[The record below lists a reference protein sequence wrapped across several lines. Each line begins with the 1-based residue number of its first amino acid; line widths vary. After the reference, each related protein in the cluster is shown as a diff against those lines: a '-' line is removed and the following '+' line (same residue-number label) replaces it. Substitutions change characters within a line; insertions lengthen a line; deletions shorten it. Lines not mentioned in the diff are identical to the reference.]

1 MDPVGQNQTKAIEI
15 DLGLPD
21 EGVDLAGF
29 YPPRAW
35 GGSGG
40 GLKASLLIG
49 NLADGKKLVFGSIDA
64 LFIDGEFHD
73 ALANRLGKKYH
84 LNIIASHTHNAPA
97 LAKSL
102 PKLGKVSAGWF
113 DNVVARIVAGIIDER
128 AVKLAQFGCGSIA
141 TDLVINRR
149 LDAWQL
155 DYRRLKKGRLRLVRT
170 VALAPNP
177 NGEVDNEIK
186 AIFFKCAMGKVRA
199 IVWSLSAHPAFAP
212 EYASISP
219 DFPGVVGG
227 LLKKTYGDDLI
238 SIFLPGFAGSSIPK
252 CPALELGGQS
262 FMQVLIS
269 LAPFNK
275 SIPVFDPNSY
285 WLWSRNAAN
294 FIKDIGSV
302 IVWKGLHDLQLYY
315 ERGQPF
321 NVFKD
326 GSLGDIGLSITA
338 ISFGNHAAIITMN
351 GELLSEWSALL
362 SVPSNREE
370 LWIIS
375 GYGAGDCLYVPSE
388 SEIARGG
395 YEVERFQEFFGLSGR
410 FIKNIDATIRK
421 NLKLVINKLG

>member
-1 MDPVGQNQTKAIEI
+1 MGENLTKAIEI

-29 YPPRAW
+29 YPPRMW
-35 GGSGG
+35 DGSGC
-40 GLKASLLIG
+40 GLKASLLVSD
-49 NLADGKKLVFGSIDA
+49 LTDGQKLVFGSIDA
-64 LFIDGEFHD
+64 LFIDGQFHD

-102 PKLGKVSAGWF
+102 PKLGKLSAAWF
-113 DNVVARIVAGIIDER
+113 DKVVARIAAGIIDER
-128 AVKLAQFGCGSIA
+128 AVKLAQIGGGSIA

-212 EYASISP
+212 EHASISP

-227 LLKKTYGDDLI
+227 LLKKAYGDDLI

-252 CPALELGGQS
+252 CPALKLGRQS
-262 FMQVLIS
+262 FMQALIS

-294 FIKDIGSV
+294 FIKDIVSV
-302 IVWKGLHDLQLYY
+302 SVWEELHDLQLHH

-321 NVFKD
+321 TVFRD
-326 GSLGDIGLSITA
+326 QSLGDIALSITA
-338 ISFGNHAAIITMN
+338 ISFGSHAAIITMN

-362 SVPSNREE
+362 DVSSHRDGLCIV
-370 LWIIS
+370 S
-375 GYGAGDCLYVPSE
+375 GYGVGDCLYVPSE

-410 FIKNIDATIRK
+410 FIENIDTKIRK
-421 NLKLVINKLG
+421 NLKLVIKKLC

>member
-1 MDPVGQNQTKAIEI
+1 MGRNLTKAIEI

-29 YPPRAW
+29 YPPRVW
-35 GGSGG
+35 DGSGG
-40 GLKASLLIG
+40 GLKATLLVSD
-49 NLADGKKLVFGSIDA
+49 LADGKKLVFGSIDV
-64 LFIDGEFHD
+64 LFIDAQFHN

-97 LAKSL
+97 LARSL
-102 PKLGKVSAGWF
+102 PKLGQVSAMWF
-113 DNVVARIVAGIIDER
+113 DNVVSRVAAGIIDER
-128 AVKLAQFGCGSIA
+128 AVILTQIGCGSIA

-155 DYRRLKKGRLRLVRT
+155 DYQRLKKGRLRLKRT

-177 NGEVDNEIK
+177 TGKVDNEIK
-186 AIFFKCAMGKVRA
+186 AIFFKCAMGKVRT

-212 EYASISP
+212 DRASISP
-219 DFPGVVGG
+219 DFPGVVRR
-227 LLKKTYGDDLI
+227 LLKKTYGDELI
-238 SIFLPGFAGSSIPK
+238 SIFLPGLAGSSIPK
-252 CPALELGGQS
+252 CPALRLTKQP
-262 FMQVLIS
+262 FIQALIS

-302 IVWKGLHDLQLYY
+302 TVWKELDDLQFHH

-326 GSLGDIGLSITA
+326 QSLGNIELSIMA

-362 SVPSNREE
+362 DISSHREG
-370 LWIIS
+370 LRIVS

-410 FIKNIDATIRK
+410 FIKNIDAKIRK
-421 NLKLVINKLG
+421 NLKLVIKKLD